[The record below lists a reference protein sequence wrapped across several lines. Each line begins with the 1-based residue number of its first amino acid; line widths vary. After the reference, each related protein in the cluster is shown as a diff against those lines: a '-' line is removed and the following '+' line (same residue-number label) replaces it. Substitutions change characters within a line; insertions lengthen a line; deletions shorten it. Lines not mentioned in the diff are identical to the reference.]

1 VVVVVLTSGYLA
13 ERGLRDRITE
23 NLEQSLEERA
33 KIAQLLVKG
42 IEFSDENRARLNAI
56 AESAGRVAGARVTL
70 IASDGQ
76 VLGDSEVPLAQ
87 LTEVENH
94 GDRPEVRAALS
105 GRVGHSTR
113 HSQTVRR
120 DMLYLAVPN
129 AALASG
135 PSGRT
140 SQATARIDGVVR
152 LAADLGQ
159 IEAAAA
165 ELRGELFAAGAI
177 GLLAAVG
184 LSFALSWLSLR
195 PIEELR
201 EVVSDISQGRLERR
215 LRWETRDERGEI
227 AASINR
233 MARQMRERESQATR
247 EKEQLEAVLASMVE
261 GVLVLD
267 HAGHVVL
274 ANPRFREML
283 GAWGEVEGRLV
294 AEVVRFPSIERALD
308 EARGAAR
315 QLAYELDIV
324 SDTNQDVVL
333 LMHAAGFPASG
344 PRVGTVAVFHD
355 VTELRRVDRV
365 RRDFIANASHELRT
379 PLTAIQGFADTLTTS
394 PLDHETMMPYLEVI
408 ARNAQRMS
416 DLIDDLLTLSRIEG
430 EHVNLDLQAID
441 VVRIAEVLLAD
452 FEPRFQKEELSV
464 ELHAGDIPACRA
476 DRGALEQILTNLL
489 TNAVRYNDPGGRID
503 VHIED
508 AGERIEVRVEDTGIG
523 IPEAELE
530 RIFERFYR
538 VDAARSKAVGSTGLG
553 LSIVKHL
560 VIALGGEIRV
570 ESKPGIG
577 SKFRFTL
584 PKA

>member
-1 VVVVVLTSGYLA
+1 LVVVVVLASGFLA
-13 ERGLRDRITE
+13 ERGLRTRITE

-33 KIAQLLVKG
+33 KVLQLLVKDVAFVP
-42 IEFSDENRARLNAI
+42 ESRARLSAL
-56 AESAGRVAGARVTL
+56 AETAGRVAGARVTL
-70 IASDGQ
+70 IAPDGQ
-76 VLGDSEVPLAQ
+76 VLGDSEVPFAQ
-87 LTEVENH
+87 LSELENH
-94 GDRPEVRAALS
+94 GGRPEIRAALS

-129 AALASG
+129 AALPADG
-135 PSGRT
+135 TTPLAA
-140 SQATARIDGVVR
+140 QIHGVVR

-159 IEAAAA
+159 VEAAAA
-165 ELRGELFAAGAI
+165 ELRSELFTAGAI

-233 MARQMRERESQATR
+233 MARQMRERESTATH
-247 EKEQLEAVLASMVE
+247 EKEQLQAVLASMVE

-267 HAGHVVL
+267 REGHVVL

-294 AEVVRFPSIERALD
+294 AEVIRFPSIERALD
-308 EARGAAR
+308 EARNAAR
-315 QLAYELDIV
+315 PMAYELDIV
-324 SDTNQDVVL
+324 SDSNKEVVL
-333 LMHAAGFPASG
+333 LMHASGFPASG

-355 VTELRRVDRV
+355 VTELRHVDRV
-365 RRDFIANASHELRT
+365 RSDFIANASHELRT

-408 ARNAQRMS
+408 ARNASRMS

-430 EHVNLDLQAID
+430 EHVDLDLQPLD

-452 FEPRFQKEELSV
+452 FAPRFQKEELSA
-464 ELHAGDIPACRA
+464 ELHAADIPSCRA

-489 TNAVRYNDPGGRID
+489 TNAARYNDPGGRID
-503 VHIED
+503 VYIED
-508 AGERIEVRVEDTGIG
+508 AGERVEVRVEDTGIG

-570 ESKPGIG
+570 ESKPGVG

-584 PKA
+584 PRA